1 MPPKSDPHREEAL
14 RLYLDSR
21 GKKSLQ
27 CIADEL
33 GLSKSTVASWKI
45 RDNWE
50 AILKSSVRK
59 RRSQTSSAN
68 GGQKSGHYGNTNAAG
83 KRADVSNFMGNHN
96 ALKHGRYEQIKYD
109 TMDEDERALM
119 DATAEQLDPIIIQKR
134 LIQEIEIRERRMYHR
149 IKQLREVSEADP
161 DGFVADFTSV
171 EQNVNK
177 NARGDNKNILIR
189 KTKTNGLDKIQK
201 IEIALT
207 SVQKQKQAAILALH
221 KLEEDQKTRSVEQ
234 EKLGMEKQRLEMMK
248 HRLSLMDP
256 NMRTEIMKDELQDQL
271 NSIAALINADD
282 RPQRTFEEFEAEA
295 DKRGNQ

>member
-1 MPPKSDPHREEAL
+1 MPPKSDPRREEAL

-45 RDNWE
+45 RGDWE
-50 AILKSSVRK
+50 AVLKSNGRK
-59 RRSQTSSAN
+59 RRSHTSSAN
-68 GGQKSGHYGNTNAAG
+68 TGKKSSGYYGNTNAAG
-83 KRADVSNFMGNHN
+83 EREDVSNFMGNHN
-96 ALKHGRYEQIKYD
+96 ALKHGRYEEIKYD

-119 DATAEQLDPIIIQKR
+119 DATAEQLDPIIMQTR
-134 LIQEIEIRERRMYHR
+134 LIQELEIRERRMYRR
-149 IKQLREVSEADP
+149 IAQLRAASKADP
-161 DGFVADFTSV
+161 DGFVADSAFV
-171 EQNVNK
+171 EQK
-177 NARGDNKNILIR
+177 GKGDKAISVR
-189 KTKTNGLDKIQK
+189 KSKKTALAMIQE
-201 IEIALT
+201 IEAALT
-207 SVQKQKQAAILALH
+207 AVQKQKQVALLALH

-256 NMRTEIMKDELQDQL
+256 NMRTKIVKDELQEQL